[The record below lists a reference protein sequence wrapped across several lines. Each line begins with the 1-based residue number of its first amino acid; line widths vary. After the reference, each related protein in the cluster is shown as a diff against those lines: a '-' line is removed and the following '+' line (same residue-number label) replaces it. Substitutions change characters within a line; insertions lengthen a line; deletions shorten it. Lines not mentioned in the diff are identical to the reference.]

1 MTNHTTGAILLAIF
15 LESIETRNKKLSVVY
30 PNCKG
35 ERFGCSL
42 RRSETM
48 KQFYFLYI
56 FAFLLAITVSEGTA
70 ATIEKV
76 FHNFKV
82 AYEKSKNFSADFEE
96 TTLQAGNKSIARGQ
110 LKFNKPNLLR
120 KEYVSHRDP
129 TQLAQLIVLDGEY
142 SWSYTPV
149 LSQVNKMKWGRAN
162 RKELLPGLGAS
173 LDEAA
178 EKFNMELVPDEVAN
192 PKGIYRIKLVP
203 KPQISPNLQANA
215 PREIIEIWVKSDNW
229 LPVQFGYQT
238 EDDNEGSISVI
249 VAFANIQ
256 RDIQMEVDL
265 FKFAI
270 PDGVEVIDLS
280 KE

>member
-1 MTNHTTGAILLAIF
+1 
-15 LESIETRNKKLSVVY
+15 
-30 PNCKG
+30 
-35 ERFGCSL
+35 
-42 RRSETM
+42 M
-48 KQFYFLYI
+48 KRLYFLYI
-56 FAFLLAITVSEGTA
+56 LTFLLVTTVSNGNA
-70 ATIEKV
+70 ATIENV
-76 FHNFKV
+76 FQNFKA

-96 TTLQAGNKSIARGQ
+96 TTLRTRNKSIARGR
-110 LKFNKPNLLR
+110 LRFSKPNLLR

-129 TQLAQLIVLDGEY
+129 TQLGQLIVLDGEY
-142 SWSYTPV
+142 SWSYTPL
-149 LSQVNKMKWGRAN
+149 LSQVNKMKWGRSN

-203 KPQISPNLQANA
+203 KPQIPPNTETTA
-215 PREIIEIWVKSDNW
+215 PREIIEIWVKSDKW

-238 EDDNEGSISVI
+238 DSDNEGSISVI

-256 RDIQMEVDL
+256 RDIEMDADS
-265 FKFAI
+265 FKFVI

-280 KE
+280 ANE

>member
-1 MTNHTTGAILLAIF
+1 M
-15 LESIETRNKKLSVVY
+15 K
-30 PNCKG
+30 
-35 ERFGCSL
+35 RFYS
-42 RRSETM
+42 
-48 KQFYFLYI
+48 LYI
-56 FAFLLAITVSEGTA
+56 LTFLLVISITDGTA
-70 ATIEKV
+70 DTIENV
-76 FHNFKV
+76 FQNFKA

-96 TTLQAGNKSIARGQ
+96 TTLRAGNKSIARGRLMFSQ
-110 LKFNKPNLLR
+110 PNLLR

-142 SWSYTPV
+142 SWSYTPL

-192 PKGIYRIKLVP
+192 PKGIYRIKLLP
-203 KPQISPNLQANA
+203 KPQLSPNAETNT

-238 EDDNEGSISVI
+238 EDESEGSISVI

-256 RDIQMEVDL
+256 RDIEMDL
-265 FKFAI
+265 DSFKFVI

-280 KE
+280 AN

>member
-1 MTNHTTGAILLAIF
+1 MN
-15 LESIETRNKKLSVVY
+15 
-30 PNCKG
+30 
-35 ERFGCSL
+35 RFH
-42 RRSETM
+42 
-48 KQFYFLYI
+48 FLYI
-56 FAFLLAITVSEGTA
+56 LTFLLAITVSNGSA
-70 ATIEKV
+70 DTIERV
-76 FHNFKV
+76 FQNFKA
-82 AYEKSKNFSADFEE
+82 AYEKSKNFSAEFEE
-96 TTLQAGNKSIARGQ
+96 TTLRAGNKSIARGR
-110 LKFNKPNLLR
+110 LMFSKPNLLR
-120 KEYVSHRDP
+120 KKYVSHKDS

-142 SWSYTPV
+142 SWSYTPL

-203 KPQISPNLQANA
+203 KPQIPPNLETNE

-238 EDDNEGSISVI
+238 ESDNDGSISVI

-256 RDIQMEVDL
+256 RDIEMDADL
-265 FKFAI
+265 FKFVI

-280 KE
+280 ANQ

>member
-1 MTNHTTGAILLAIF
+1 MSRFYFFYILTF
-15 LESIETRNKKLSVVY
+15 LLLITISNGSADTIET
-30 PNCKG
+30 
-35 ERFGCSL
+35 
-42 RRSETM
+42 
-48 KQFYFLYI
+48 
-56 FAFLLAITVSEGTA
+56 
-70 ATIEKV
+70 V

-82 AYEKSKNFSADFEE
+82 AYEKSKNFSANFEE
-96 TTLQAGNKSIARGQ
+96 TTLRAGNKSTARGR
-110 LKFNKPNLLR
+110 LIFSKPNLLR
-120 KEYVSHRDP
+120 KEYVSQRDP

-142 SWSYTPV
+142 SWSYTPL
-149 LSQVNKMKWGRAN
+149 LSQVNKMKWGRSN

-203 KPQISPNLQANA
+203 KPQIPPNLEANT
-215 PREIIEIWVKSDNW
+215 PREIIEIWVKSDKW

-238 EDDNEGSISVI
+238 ENDNEGSISVI

-256 RDIQMEVDL
+256 RDIEMDADS
-265 FKFAI
+265 FKFVI

>member
-1 MTNHTTGAILLAIF
+1 MN
-15 LESIETRNKKLSVVY
+15 
-30 PNCKG
+30 
-35 ERFGCSL
+35 RFH
-42 RRSETM
+42 
-48 KQFYFLYI
+48 FLYI
-56 FAFLLAITVSEGTA
+56 LTFLLAITVSNGSA
-70 ATIEKV
+70 DTIESV
-76 FHNFKV
+76 FQNFKA

-96 TTLQAGNKSIARGQ
+96 TTLQVGNKSVARGR
-110 LKFNKPNLLR
+110 LMFSKPNLLR
-120 KEYVSHRDP
+120 KVYVSRKDP

-142 SWSYTPV
+142 SWSYTPL

-162 RKELLPGLGAS
+162 RKELYPGLGVS

-203 KPQISPNLQANA
+203 KPQITPNLETNA

-238 EDDNEGSISVI
+238 ESDEEGSLSVI
-249 VAFANIQ
+249 VALAKIQ
-256 RDIQMEVDL
+256 RDLEMDADL
-265 FKFAI
+265 FKFVI

-280 KE
+280 AN